1 MQHNFNKRVFLKMLF
16 MKNILLFAVLS
27 LVSGASFAQ
36 GGKVI
41 NDKNAA
47 KRSVSG
53 FHAIRISSG
62 IDLYLSQAGE
72 EAVAVSAS
80 STEYRDKIRTEVEGG
95 VLKIFIESEGFH
107 WGNMGG
113 RKLKAYVSCKVLDEL
128 KASGGS
134 DVYIEDAVRTDKLNL
149 DFSGGSDLRGKV
161 EAHELSVVQSGGS
174 DAYLSGT
181 ASRLSV
187 HASGGSD
194 FHGNELTTDNCQIEA
209 SGGSD
214 VHVIVNKE
222 LSASASG
229 GSDVY
234 YSGNGVVRESHSSG
248 SSSIHKKG

>member
-1 MQHNFNKRVFLKMLF
+1 MQHNLNKRVFKKMLF
-16 MKNILLFAVLS
+16 MKNILLFSALS
-27 LVSGASFAQ
+27 LLSLSTFAQ
-36 GGKVI
+36 DGKVI

-80 STEYRDKIRTEVEGG
+80 GIEYRDKIQTVVEGG
-95 VLKIFIESEGFH
+95 VLKIYLENSGFH

-113 RKLKAYVSCKVLDEL
+113 RKLKAYVSCKVLDAL
-128 KASGGS
+128 NASGGS
-134 DVYIEDAVRTDKLNL
+134 DVYIEDAVRTDKLDLNL
-149 DFSGGSDLRGKV
+149 SGGSDLRGKV
-161 EAHELSVVQSGGS
+161 EAHELTIVQSGGS
-174 DAYLSGT
+174 DTYLSGKT
-181 ASRLSV
+181 SRLSV

-194 FHGNELTTDNCQIEA
+194 FHGNDLASDNCQVEA

-222 LSASASG
+222 LSANASG

-234 YSGNGVVRESHSSG
+234 YSGSGVVRESRSSG